1 MRGDVR
7 ADRGRI
13 PELERGEQGAALLAL
28 GDGVQVMSGRQS
40 LYTSTVCIMPI
51 SSWFIMWQCIMK
63 TPV

>member
-1 MRGDVR
+1 MKRNVFWMRGDVR

-40 LYTSTVCIMPI
+40 L
-51 SSWFIMWQCIMK
+51 
-63 TPV
+63 